1 MQRCR
6 DRQQDLVD
14 SIFQLTYR
22 VLTKGLSLRLALP
35 ERSVHLLLARLLL
48 LQAPLLTVWVQCW
61 RSELLR
67 CVLLRCVD
75 AGQAGRSGHPGLQHG
90 GPSGSLRQ
98 GYPDS
103 NKVLI

>member
-14 SIFQLTYR
+14 STFQLTYR
-22 VLTKGLSLRLALP
+22 VLTEGLSLHLALP
-35 ERSVHLLLARLLL
+35 ERSVHLLLA
-48 LQAPLLTVWVQCW
+48 VWVQCW
-61 RSELLR
+61 RSALLR
-67 CVLLRCVD
+67 CAG

-103 NKVLI
+103 SEALI